1 MPEIGPVSKR
11 RQEPDARLTATAV
24 SPIAFRVRDAASY
37 IGISPTALWRLLH
50 DGVLPRVTIG
60 RGCTVVP
67 RLAPDALMQRKRPVV
82 PWGVKNSLRRQCV
95 RTSWWPL

>member
-1 MPEIGPVSKR
+1 MPEIGPVPKR
-11 RQEPDARLTATAV
+11 RQEPDAHLTVTAV
-24 SPIAFRVRDAASY
+24 SPIAFRVRDAARY

-67 RLAPDALMQRKRPVV
+67 RLALDALIAAEAPGRALGRKKQP
-82 PWGVKNSLRRQCV
+82 
-95 RTSWWPL
+95 